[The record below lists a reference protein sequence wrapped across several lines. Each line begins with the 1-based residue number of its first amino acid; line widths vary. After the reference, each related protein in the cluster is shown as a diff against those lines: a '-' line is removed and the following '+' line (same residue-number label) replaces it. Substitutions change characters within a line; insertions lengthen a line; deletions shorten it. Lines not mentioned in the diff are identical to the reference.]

1 MDNKTGANAPPVKV
15 FKKKGGF
22 HTLKIGEKRMSVPD
36 ISVKH
41 HHLKD
46 HIKQPEKRKS
56 FTHLNLSELQIT
68 SGKKYITGTQQGKD
82 DDGKLKTNQ
91 DRFVY
96 IENIFNIQNCNI
108 YGILD
113 GHGSNGHFVSEFCAE
128 EIKKFFTDEA
138 NFITKQNKTI
148 TKEVIYQKLTHN
160 NYTFLKKFYTNLQ
173 KELIDA
179 TFDTH
184 FSGTTC
190 VIVYQI
196 DDKIICSNIGDSRSI
211 LLNKNNKNEY
221 DIIELSKDQKPTNPE
236 EQKRILES
244 GGEIAPCDDEIDLD
258 GPKRVWVKGEKFPG
272 IAISRTLGDEVGKSV
287 GVICTPEF
295 IETDVNKNSFLVI
308 CASDGV
314 WEFLSNEEVR
324 DIIVKNL
331 NGGDY
336 NNIVKAI
343 IKESNIQW
351 ENEGVV
357 RDDITCVIHYF

>member
-1 MDNKTGANAPPVKV
+1 MDSKTVPPTKV
-15 FKKKGGF
+15 VKKKGGF
-22 HTLKIGEKRMSVPD
+22 HTLKIGEKRMSVPQVN
-36 ISVKH
+36 IKNH
-41 HHLKD
+41 
-46 HIKQPEKRKS
+46 HIKEHVKPEKRKS

-68 SGKKYITGTQQGKD
+68 TGKNYIAGTQQGKD

-91 DRFVY
+91 DRYIY
-96 IENIFNIQNCNI
+96 IENIFNIPNCNI

-113 GHGSNGHFVSEFCAE
+113 GHGSNGHFVSEFCVE
-128 EIKKFFTDEA
+128 GIKKFFSDESI
-138 NFITKQNKTI
+138 FTSKQNKTI
-148 TKEVIYQKLTHN
+148 TKEILYQKLTNN
-160 NYTFLKKFYTNLQ
+160 NYSLLKKFFSNLQ
-173 KELIDA
+173 KDLIDA

-190 VIVYQI
+190 VLIYQI
-196 DDKIICSNIGDSRSI
+196 DDKIICSNIGDSRAI
-211 LLNKNNKNEY
+211 LLNKNDKNEY

-244 GGEIAPCDDEIDLD
+244 GGEIGPCEDEIDLD

-295 IETDVNKNSFLVI
+295 IECNISKNSFLII

-314 WEFLSNEEVR
+314 WEFLSNEDVR

-331 NGGDY
+331 KEGDF
-336 NNIVKAI
+336 NNVVKGI

-351 ENEGVV
+351 ESECVV